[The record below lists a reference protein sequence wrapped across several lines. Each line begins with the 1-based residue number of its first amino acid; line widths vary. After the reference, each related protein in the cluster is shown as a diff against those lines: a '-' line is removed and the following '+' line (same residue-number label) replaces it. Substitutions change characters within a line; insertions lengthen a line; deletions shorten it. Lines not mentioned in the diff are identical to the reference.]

1 MHWWEELSDQEQCH
15 LVSEL
20 EEVDLEEMESMWRR
34 TCGED
39 SVKTRDMSSMEPV
52 QADLCDSIMTSSHD
66 SLDTYINTT
75 LRAIAAGQ
83 VGVLLLAG
91 GQGTRLGV
99 NYPKG
104 MYNIGLPSNKTLYQ
118 IQMERILRLEELSRR
133 LTGQVGKIQMYIMTS
148 EATKEKTETF
158 LEQHDF
164 FGLSKDQVTI
174 FEQRV
179 IPAFNME
186 GKFIMKTKSE
196 LARSPDGNGGLYWAL
211 RHQGVLTDLEKK
223 DVRFLH
229 VYCVDNVLVK
239 VADPIFM
246 GYCITKNV
254 GE

>member
-1 MHWWEELSDQEQCH
+1 
-15 LVSEL
+15 
-20 EEVDLEEMESMWRR
+20 
-34 TCGED
+34 
-39 SVKTRDMSSMEPV
+39 MEPV

-66 SLDTYINTT
+66 SVDTYINTT

-133 LTGQVGKIQMYIMTS
+133 LTGKVGKIQMYIMTS

-223 DVRFLH
+223 DVKFLH

>member
-15 LVSEL
+15 LLSEL

-52 QADLCDSIMTSSHD
+52 QADLCDSILTSSHD
-66 SLDTYINTT
+66 NLDLYINTT

-118 IQMERILRLEELSRR
+118 IQMERILRLEEMSARV
-133 LTGQVGKIQMYIMTS
+133 TGVRGRIQMYIMTS
-148 EATKEKTETF
+148 EATREPTLEF
-158 LEQHDF
+158 L
-164 FGLSKDQVTI
+164 
-174 FEQRV
+174 
-179 IPAFNME
+179 
-186 GKFIMKTKSE
+186 GKNE
-196 LARSPDGNGGLYWAL
+196 
-211 RHQGVLTDLEKK
+211 
-223 DVRFLH
+223 
-229 VYCVDNVLVK
+229 
-239 VADPIFM
+239 
-246 GYCITKNV
+246 
-254 GE
+254 